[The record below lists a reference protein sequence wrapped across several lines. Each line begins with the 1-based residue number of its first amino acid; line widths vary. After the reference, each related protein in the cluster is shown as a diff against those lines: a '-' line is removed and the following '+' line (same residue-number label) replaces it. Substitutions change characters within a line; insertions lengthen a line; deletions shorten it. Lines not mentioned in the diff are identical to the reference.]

1 MSDYLP
7 AADWSSVTRCG
18 TSSGFNTEV
27 GSAPSNFLLQSRCPS
42 SDAHLQLL
50 SPSPWLDDLSC
61 QSFSSAYSLP
71 PSSALYGHLALTP
84 PPDFLLSSASE
95 WSRFYGD
102 SFSPPSSSAG
112 DWSSADRCSPE
123 QRVCVSC
130 GVSSAPLWRRDSAG
144 KHLCYTCSRKQE
156 VSRNTPLLRPKRR
169 AVRAHAHTHTH
180 THTHPII
187 HLTPGENIF
196 LLSSDGFVFQAP
208 AVRRGTRC
216 SNCGTE
222 TTTLWRRNAAG
233 DPVCNACGLY
243 YKLHQ
248 VRRPLSLKKEE
259 IQTRNRQ
266 VTKKRGRRDQSESS
280 NWPRPSPGP
289 GVTGREETIC

>member
-169 AVRAHAHTHTH
+169 A
-180 THTHPII
+180 
-187 HLTPGENIF
+187 
-196 LLSSDGFVFQAP
+196 AP